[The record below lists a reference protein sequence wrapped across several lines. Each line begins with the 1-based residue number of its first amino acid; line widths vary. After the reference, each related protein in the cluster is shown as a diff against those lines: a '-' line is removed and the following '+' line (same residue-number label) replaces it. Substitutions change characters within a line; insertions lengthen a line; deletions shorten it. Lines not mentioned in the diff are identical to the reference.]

1 MQLRKRKKIVPSK
14 KLANGNKV
22 KVEDIDKVKLKL
34 HDNRVKIFEEVR
46 YVLKFKRYLISLDK
60 LVSFSYRFS
69 IQDTFMR
76 ISLGVLIIIKAVK
89 LRERISIYWK
99 EAF

>member
-1 MQLRKRKKIVPSK
+1 MQWKKRKKIVPSK

-60 LVSFSYRFS
+60 LVSSSYRFS

-76 ISLGVLIIIKAVK
+76 TS
-89 LRERISIYWK
+89 
-99 EAF
+99 

>member
-1 MQLRKRKKIVPSK
+1 MQWKKRKKIVPSK

-76 ISLGVLIIIKAVK
+76 TS
-89 LRERISIYWK
+89 
-99 EAF
+99 

>member
-60 LVSFSYRFS
+60 LVSSSYRFS

-76 ISLGVLIIIKAVK
+76 TS
-89 LRERISIYWK
+89 
-99 EAF
+99 